1 MATLPVATRNELVD
15 FFTAKW
21 EVGAGPATIQVRTG
35 VKPAATSDAA
45 TGTLLLTY
53 TLAEPAWGAA
63 VAGASA
69 LDASPVITTTGVAA
83 GTATWARC
91 FAPDGSVVC
100 DVTAGGA
107 GSGAELLF
115 DNAVIAIGQ
124 TVNLNSGSITQP
136 V

>member
-35 VKPAATSDAA
+35 AKPVATSDAA

-53 TLAEPAWGAA
+53 TLSDPAWGAA
-63 VAGASA
+63 VAGVSA
-69 LDASPVITTTGVAA
+69 LDASPLITTIAVAA
-83 GTATWARC
+83 GTAGWARC

-100 DVTAGGA
+100 DVTAGDSA
-107 GSGAELLF
+107 TELLF
-115 DNAVIAIGQ
+115 DNAAIALGQ

-136 V
+136 A